1 MPEVVVCDNL
11 PQYNEGV
18 FDVMAESFYSSG
30 KEGDHMTISTTGFDM
45 TLISRGSGEP
55 MPLTSVVYDDFKSAF
70 KELFEK

>member
-1 MPEVVVCDNL
+1 MPEVIICDDL
-11 PQYNEGV
+11 PRYNDGV
-18 FDVMAESFYSSG
+18 FNLISESFYSNG

-45 TLISRGSGEP
+45 TLTSRTSGEP